1 MRTTKEDASLIVEV
15 QNVTKRYGDKLAVD
29 DLSFSIDSGEIV
41 GFLGPNGAGKS
52 TTMNII
58 TGFLSATEGTV
69 KVAGHDILEEPLE
82 AKRHIGYLPE
92 QPPLYLDMTVHEYLD
107 FVYDLKKCRAPRKEH
122 LERICEATHV
132 THVFERVI
140 KNLSKGYR
148 QRVGLAGAL
157 VGDPELL
164 ILDEPTVGLDPTQIL
179 EIRNLVK
186 ELGADR
192 TVILSS
198 HILSEIEA
206 VCDRVLVID
215 RGRLI
220 ADDSPSNLSKNVSG
234 DMSLTVRIEGD
245 PEKARKALKAIEGVA
260 SVSVEGAK
268 EDTAHDLKV
277 IPKDRRDLRSEV
289 IRTLAEEGIGVL
301 GLRFAEHTLEDIF
314 LDLIAKEESGK

>member
-1 MRTTKEDASLIVEV
+1 MVEV
-15 QNVTKRYGDKLAVD
+15 KNVTKRYGDKLAVD
-29 DLSFSIDSGEIV
+29 GLSFDIDSGEIV

-58 TGFLSATEGTV
+58 TGYLSATEGTV
-69 KVAGHDILEEPLE
+69 KIAGFDILEQPLE
-82 AKRHIGYLPE
+82 AKKHIGYLPE
-92 QPPLYLDMTVHEYLD
+92 LPPLYVDMTVHEYLD
-107 FVYDLKKCRAPRKEH
+107 FLYDLKKCRQPRKEH
-122 LERICEATHV
+122 LAKICEATSI
-132 THVFERVI
+132 THVYERVI

-192 TVILSS
+192 TIILSS

-220 ADDSPSNLSKNVSG
+220 ADDSPSNLSRNVSG
-234 DMSLTVRIEGD
+234 DMAVTVRVEGD
-245 PEKARKALKAIEGVA
+245 REKAQKVLEGMSGVA
-260 SVSVEGAK
+260 GVFYEGPK
-268 EDTAHDLKV
+268 ELGSHDFKV
-277 IPKDRRDLRSEV
+277 TPAARQDLRGEV
-289 IRTLAEEGIGVL
+289 TRALVEAGVTVT
-301 GLRFAEHTLEDIF
+301 GLRFTEHTLEDIF
-314 LDLIAKEESGK
+314 LDLIAKEESDK

>member
-1 MRTTKEDASLIVEV
+1 MRTAKEDASLIVEV

-29 DLSFSIDSGEIV
+29 DLSFAIDSGEIV

-82 AKRHIGYLPE
+82 AKKHIGYLPE
-92 QPPLYLDMTVHEYLD
+92 IPPLYVDMTVHEYLD
-107 FVYDLKKCRAPRKEH
+107 FLYDLKKCRQPRKAH
-122 LERICEATHV
+122 LERLCEATHI

-220 ADDSPSNLSKNVSG
+220 ADDSPSNLSRNVSG

-245 PEKARKALKAIEGVA
+245 PEKARKVLEGVEGVG
-260 SVSVEGAK
+260 SVSVVGAK
-268 EDTAHDLKV
+268 EVSAHDLKV
-277 IPKDRRDLRSEV
+277 IPQGRRDLRSAVTRALVE
-289 IRTLAEEGIGVL
+289 AGIGVL

-314 LDLIAKEESGK
+314 LDLIAKEEAK